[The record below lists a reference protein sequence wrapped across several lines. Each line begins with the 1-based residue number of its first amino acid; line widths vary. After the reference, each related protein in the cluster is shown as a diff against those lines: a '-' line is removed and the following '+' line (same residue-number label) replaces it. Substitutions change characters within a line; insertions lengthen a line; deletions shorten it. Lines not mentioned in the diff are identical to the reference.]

1 MKKPEIMNNIT
12 RTLNK
17 AAFKFKKHSPEI
29 LVVAGVVGV
38 IGSTVMACKATTKIN
53 DILDDTKD
61 QLDKIHEAGERL
73 ENGETLRLKDGEEYT
88 VEQNK
93 KDLTIVYAQTA
104 LKFAKLYAPS
114 VIIGGLSITAI
125 LTGHNIT
132 RKRNI
137 ALAAAYTAV
146 DKSFKEYRGRV
157 VERFGEALDK
167 ELKYGIKSKEVDEVV
182 TNEDGTESVVKK
194 TVDVVDATNPMNVS
208 EYARFFDD
216 GCAGWT
222 KDPEYNLM
230 FLRDQQ
236 RYANDLPKSKGH
248 LFLNEVYDLLG
259 IPRTK
264 AGQIVGWIYD
274 EKHPNGDNFVDF
286 GIYDTNKT
294 ANRDFVNGYERTI
307 LLDFNVDGNIWDQM

>member
-38 IGSTVMACKATTKIN
+38 VGSAVMACKATTKVN

-73 ENGETLRLKDGEEYT
+73 ENGETLMLKDGEEYT
-88 VEQNK
+88 IEQNK

-104 LKFAKLYAPS
+104 LKFAKLYGPA

-125 LTGHNIT
+125 LAGHNIT

-236 RYANDLPKSKGH
+236 RYANDLLKAKGH

>member
-38 IGSTVMACKATTKIN
+38 VGSTVMACKATTKVN

-73 ENGETLRLKDGEEYT
+73 ENGETLMLKDGEEYT

-93 KDLTIVYAQTA
+93 KDLSIVYAQTA

-125 LTGHNIT
+125 LAGHNIT

-236 RYANDLPKSKGH
+236 RYANDLLKSKGH